1 MDISEEH
8 VVKVP
13 IDEIRRLVKT
23 QLGIDIESSEPELIG
38 DYLVFKISRESVRLN
53 SSKEPNSRQRRHR
66 KRRNRVKTRGWKV
79 VSSISLPN
87 GMKSK
92 IYEPFVIALKDDQ
105 LSRYAQKKVVKDI
118 IIANGNS
125 SPTEGSI
132 DYFLENTLAYLKS
145 MRQSDGNGK
154 K

>member
-145 MRQSDGNGK
+145 MRQSDDNGK